1 MERAGWERRGD
12 GRMSP
17 GVKQMEENKE
27 EIRTEAGKPEEK
39 AVESRPEK
47 AFKEITL
54 HFGKGC
60 VGEPFQAKDGKEY
73 CQILVPN
80 PDKDDKKPWQTFVV
94 RSNQVHDNKFGKGM
108 WCKLPAEGHTTLLRS
123 VVDGKDENDRP
134 VWKDIRTKVPN
145 RELKKMVE
153 AYKQNSLQETI
164 SKKQEKTEKAK
175 SAPEHHGKVKEE
187 R

>member
-1 MERAGWERRGD
+1 ME
-12 GRMSP
+12 S
-17 GVKQMEENKE
+17 NKE
-27 EIRTEAGKPEEK
+27 ENQKEAGKPEAKQPEK
-39 AVESRPEK
+39 KAAESRPEK
-47 AFKEITL
+47 EFKEITL

-60 VGEPFQAKDGKEY
+60 VGDPFQARDGKVY

-80 PDKDDKKPWQTFVV
+80 PDREDKKPWQTFVV
-94 RSNQVHDNKFGKGM
+94 RSNQVHENRFGKGM

-123 VVDGKDENDRP
+123 VVEGKDENGKP

-164 SKKQEKTEKAK
+164 SKKQEKTEKAQ
-175 SAPEHHGKVKEE
+175 SAPEHHGKAKEE